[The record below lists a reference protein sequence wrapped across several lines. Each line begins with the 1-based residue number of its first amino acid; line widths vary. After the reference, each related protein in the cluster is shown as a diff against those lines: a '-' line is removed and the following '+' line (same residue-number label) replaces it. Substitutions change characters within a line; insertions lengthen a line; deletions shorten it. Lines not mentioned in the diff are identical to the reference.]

1 MRGTMRSPIST
12 TLNFTPRAA
21 SASMM
26 MQPMKPAPS
35 CNTRVPLPALAMMWR
50 ASAKVQQVCTPS
62 ELIPG
67 IGGAIGCEPLAISK
81 VSKLASIV
89 VDLSVENAMVLLAT
103 LTDFTLA

>member
-1 MRGTMRSPIST
+1 MRMQSCDRPFPPRSISHHE
-12 TLNFTPRAA
+12 LPKAQL
-21 SASMM
+21 M
-26 MQPMKPAPS
+26 MQT
-35 CNTRVPLPALAMMWR
+35 NETRAQFATHVPLPAFAMMWR

-81 VSKLASIV
+81 VSKLALIP
-89 VDLSVENAMVLLAT
+89 VDNAMVLLAT